1 MAWPLASRQSPGATT
16 LTVLGSTGIR
26 DRKLPHIR
34 WIPEMVQC
42 RLPLHWLETVTV
54 YADVPL
60 RIPQALHDHECP
72 PPWAGAAGGGG
83 GAGCAAAKR
92 RMVIEAANA
101 MSHAMEME
109 LAFVFIVG
117 GGVLRLAPRSA
128 RSFKLAWTPPTPIT
142 LKLLVDTKAKR
153 VLFAE
158 AGKDA
163 VDFLL
168 ALLTLP
174 VGTVAKLLP
183 DSGVANIYAS
193 AESLDPAYV
202 QSAAVHG
209 ALLRTNMPLLLR
221 PCSYTTAPPRR
232 QRLGTLAA
240 VAENG
245 AVTYY
250 GAGYGGSTSSG
261 GGGGGGIVRGA
272 VTYTVM
278 DDLTVAPM
286 SNISCMALISKLNG
300 EDKGLVVEE
309 KSVQIG
315 YQEGVEILKASLRS
329 KTVLTDVFLSGS
341 GDDDDVLVSK
351 NKRARSDDNKDD
363 DLGEEK
369 THNKI
374 PDYYL

>member
-1 MAWPLASRQSPGATT
+1 
-16 LTVLGSTGIR
+16 
-26 DRKLPHIR
+26 
-34 WIPEMVQC
+34 
-42 RLPLHWLETVTV
+42 
-54 YADVPL
+54 
-60 RIPQALHDHECP
+60 
-72 PPWAGAAGGGG
+72 
-83 GAGCAAAKR
+83 
-92 RMVIEAANA
+92 
-101 MSHAMEME
+101 
-109 LAFVFIVG
+109 
-117 GGVLRLAPRSA
+117 RSA

-232 QRLGTLAA
+232 QRLGTVRPIISWPPLLRTARSRTTAPVTAAALAPA
-240 VAENG
+240 A
-245 AVTYY
+245 AAA
-250 GAGYGGSTSSG
+250 AGSCG
-261 GGGGGGIVRGA
+261 GA

>member
-34 WIPEMVQC
+34 WIPEM
-42 RLPLHWLETVTV
+42 
-54 YADVPL
+54 
-60 RIPQALHDHECP
+60 CP

-202 QSAAVHG
+202 QRPERAPGEDRAARLQRGFGDTEGVAAVQDRPYRRFPCKQASLQRQQRPLELTLQV
-209 ALLRTNMPLLLR
+209 ALLLLCICL
-221 PCSYTTAPPRR
+221 
-232 QRLGTLAA
+232 QL
-240 VAENG
+240 
-245 AVTYY
+245 
-250 GAGYGGSTSSG
+250 
-261 GGGGGGIVRGA
+261 
-272 VTYTVM
+272 
-278 DDLTVAPM
+278 
-286 SNISCMALISKLNG
+286 
-300 EDKGLVVEE
+300 
-309 KSVQIG
+309 
-315 YQEGVEILKASLRS
+315 QE
-329 KTVLTDVFLSGS
+329 
-341 GDDDDVLVSK
+341 
-351 NKRARSDDNKDD
+351 
-363 DLGEEK
+363 
-369 THNKI
+369 
-374 PDYYL
+374 